1 MRVSQ
6 EDSTVKKTHA
16 AMKTVC
22 RRCGGDVSGCGAGY
36 HMVPRAASRASAE
49 ARLVL
54 PPNITSPT
62 CGRQSRRR
70 TTVLRLYGMCKP
82 QPGHDAIL
90 AVLFCK
96 TQRDARPG
104 CVAGVLYGKKTVP
117 EVLLEDKY

>member
-62 CGRQSRRR
+62 CGRHSR
-70 TTVLRLYGMCKP
+70 VDVRLYGVQAAAGSLHESYLDLLRKP
-82 QPGHDAIL
+82 
-90 AVLFCK
+90 
-96 TQRDARPG
+96 ARQLH
-104 CVAGVLYGKKTVP
+104 AG
-117 EVLLEDKY
+117 LLDP